1 MAKPDFLVS
10 GLLIKPILQKDTFE
24 LKNISTNSLIDTIS
38 NISFCAKKKNRF
50 EQGQEIADELRNALK
65 ENIAGVSSEEFK
77 KTYAKIDDKN
87 VVPTI
92 KAFSKTPSKRS
103 LIGAICAEVG
113 NSKETRK
120 DAINGIVDR
129 LVNLGKR
136 VGVQTEHYKS
146 RFDEELDEQ
155 FDTVLLPV
163 KVKQLDKISGAF
175 VQAIENKASITPIER
190 NELKLAD
197 IKTTQTYTTKILQKT
212 VQKAEKSLK
221 AQQEYDG
228 WSAKIGESI
237 RKLWGSQNQVGLV
250 KEDIDK
256 FKNQVS
262 ELDKVKGTKEYNNK
276 FKEIFNVNYDPELI
290 AKYQE
295 KEEKFILASLCTTVE
310 HNFKNSV
317 SDLIKGKPLADKLL
331 YSHSCAMPVVAET
344 RQQMYDRN
352 FNAFAEFIGKG
363 NVKKGSEE
371 LKKTMKDYKINEKSS
386 LNEKYQVL
394 QKMANKYARRLNQ
407 NTKNALKKENLHEL
421 KKDYENSYY
430 AAFGV
435 DNDIAKRV
443 EDYSASQ
450 KWAELLIQD
459 GILCAASIPIWVL
472 TAGTGIIPT
481 LKIAA
486 MHSAAD
492 LLVYGSDRLVSKQGM
507 TEKELKETLKWTAID
522 GVTAIA
528 NQLCYKGIEALVS
541 PISKMSGKAAQITNM
556 ALSGV
561 ADVGVDCAMEYLGS
575 GKITMQGIV
584 YSVLFTAGGQIVDL
598 KVEGK
603 A

>member
-10 GLLIKPILQKDTFE
+10 EPHIRTNLQKDTFE
-24 LKNISTNSLIDTIS
+24 LKNIPTTSLIDSIS
-38 NISFCAKKKNRF
+38 NISFGAKKKNRF
-50 EQGQEIADELRNALK
+50 EQGQEIANDI
-65 ENIAGVSSEEFK
+65 NIAIKSNVVAISSDEFK
-77 KTYAKIDDKN
+77 KAYAKIDDKN
-87 VVPTI
+87 IIPTI
-92 KAFSKTPSKRS
+92 KAYDKLQTKHS

-120 DAINGIVDR
+120 DAING
-129 LVNLGKR
+129 LVNRLATIGKR
-136 VGVQTEHYKS
+136 VGVQTEHYKT
-146 RFDEELDEQ
+146 RFEEELDEQ
-155 FDTVLLPV
+155 FDTVLLPI
-163 KVKQLDKISGAF
+163 KAKQLNKISGAF
-175 VQAIENKASITPIER
+175 VQAIENKASITPAER
-190 NELKLAD
+190 NELKSAD
-197 IKTTQTYTTKILQKT
+197 IKTTQTYTTKTLQKT

-221 AQQEYDG
+221 QQQDYDG

-237 RKLWGSQNQVGLV
+237 RKLWGSKNQAKLV
-250 KEDIDK
+250 REDIEK

-262 ELDKVKGTKEYNNK
+262 ELNKTIGTKEYNKK
-276 FKEIFNVNYDPELI
+276 FKEIFNIDYDPELI

-295 KEEKFILASLCTTVE
+295 KEEKFVLASLCTTVE

-317 SDLIKGKPLADKLL
+317 SDLVKGKPLADKLI
-331 YSHSCAMPVVAET
+331 YSHSCSVPVIAET
-344 RQQMYDRN
+344 RKQMYERN
-352 FNAFAEFIGKG
+352 LKAFAEFVGKG
-363 NVKKGSEE
+363 NVQAGKEE
-371 LKKTMKDYKINEKSS
+371 LKKTMKNYKIDEKSS
-386 LNEKYQVL
+386 LDEKYQVL
-394 QKMANKYARRLNQ
+394 QKMANKYAKRLNQ
-407 NTKNALKKENLHEL
+407 NTKNALGNANLQDL
-421 KKDYENSYY
+421 KKDYDNSYY

-443 EDYSASQ
+443 EDYRASQ
-450 KWAELLIQD
+450 MWAELLIQD
-459 GILCAASIPIWVL
+459 GILCTASIPIWLL
-472 TAGTGIIPT
+472 TAGSGIIPT

-541 PISKMSGKAAQITNM
+541 PISKMSGKAAQITDI
-556 ALSGV
+556 ALSGI

-575 GKITMQGIV
+575 GKVTMQGVV